1 MKYSLLFLPTVSLWQ
16 LLHKVIKL
24 SSGNYEV
31 QVYISKNSSITLE
44 ETTQEQC
51 VEVSKGI
58 GSLFG
63 LTQKECFEIK
73 IPEQIITNAL
83 VGGGSSEEFFSDERL
98 KNSKLLIIEAE
109 SLKTPESLEDLQD
122 NYLLFETKELGVSL
136 LWEIIN

>member
-1 MKYSLLFLPTVSLWQ
+1 M
-16 LLHKVIKL
+16 
-24 SSGNYEV
+24 
-31 QVYISKNSSITLE
+31 
-44 ETTQEQC
+44 
-51 VEVSKGI
+51 
-58 GSLFG
+58 
-63 LTQKECFEIK
+63 TQKECFEIK

-136 LWEIIN
+136 L